1 MWVYYFD
8 SMSTRIREFRT
19 IKGAEFYIGSNIIL
33 NPSNMQRL
41 PKMLHLFQ
49 NEFKINGEADSASE
63 N

>member
-1 MWVYYFD
+1 
-8 SMSTRIREFRT
+8 MSTRIREFRT
-19 IKGAEFYIGSNIIL
+19 IKGAEFYIGGNIIL

>member
-1 MWVYYFD
+1 
-8 SMSTRIREFRT
+8 MSTRIREFRT